1 MTAQINSLES
11 LIQEQ
16 QELLR
21 LINERQLKQ
30 KQALIEIQALMQEHK
45 FTPADVQASF
55 DEDRLYENPCYT
67 RVS

>member
-45 FTPADVQASF
+45 FTPEDVQASF
-55 DEDRLYENPCYT
+55 DEE
-67 RVS
+67 SEQSSMS